1 MKVPDSIKKKSMK
14 DWTCTDC
21 VFLTL
26 QNAFIKQKWLTFQDI
41 QTKIQN
47 AYRNEGFSEEY
58 VRKNRFYGSPTI
70 SASIRRI
77 RHIDKRESYE
87 LPLDLEIEVIKK
99 RKKSGSRGW
108 EYSLDLRDLP
118 HHKYDWSF

>member
-1 MKVPDSIKKKSMK
+1 MKVPDSIKNKSMK
-14 DWTCTDC
+14 DYTCTDC

-26 QNAFIKQKWLTFQDI
+26 QNAFIKQKWLTFQEI
-41 QTKIQN
+41 QTAIQKGFK
-47 AYRNEGFSEEY
+47 RSGFSDLY
-58 VRKNRFYGSPTI
+58 IRQKRFYGSPTI

-77 RHIDKRESYE
+77 RHADKRVAYE
-87 LPLDLEIEVIKK
+87 LPLDMEIDVIKK
-99 RKKSGSRGW
+99 RKRSGSKGW

>member
-14 DWTCTDC
+14 DYTCTDC

-26 QNAFIKQKWLTFQDI
+26 QNAFVKQRWLTFQEI
-41 QTKIQN
+41 QTAIQKGFKKS
-47 AYRNEGFSEEY
+47 GFSDLY
-58 VRKNRFYGSPTI
+58 VSQKRFYGSPTI

-77 RHIDKRESYE
+77 RHIDKREAYE
-87 LPLDLEIEVIKK
+87 LPLDMEVEVIKK
-99 RKKSGSRGW
+99 RRRSGSKGY

-118 HHKYDWSF
+118 NHKYNWSF

>member
-14 DWTCTDC
+14 DYTCTDC

-26 QNAFIKQKWLTFQDI
+26 QNAFVKQRWLTFQEI
-41 QTKIQN
+41 QTAIPKGFKQS
-47 AYRNEGFSEEY
+47 GFSDLY
-58 VRKNRFYGSPTI
+58 VSQKRFYGSPTI

-77 RHIDKRESYE
+77 RHIDMREAYE

-99 RKKSGSRGW
+99 RRRSGSKGY

>member
-14 DWTCTDC
+14 DYTCTDC

-47 AYRNEGFSEEY
+47 AYKNSGFSEQY
-58 VRKNRFYGSPTI
+58 VRTRFYDSPTI

-77 RHIDKRESYE
+77 RHVDKRELYE
-87 LPLDLEIEVIKK
+87 LPLDINIEVIKK
-99 RKKSGSRGW
+99 RRRSGSRGW

-118 HHKYDWSF
+118 NHKYNWSF

>member
-1 MKVPDSIKKKSMK
+1 MKVPDSIKNKSTK
-14 DWTCTDC
+14 DYTCTDC

-26 QNAFIKQKWLTFQDI
+26 QNAFVKQRWLTFQEI
-41 QTKIQN
+41 QTAIQKGFKQS
-47 AYRNEGFSEEY
+47 GFSDLY
-58 VRKNRFYGSPTI
+58 VSQKRFYGSPTI

-77 RHIDKRESYE
+77 RHIDMREAYE

-99 RKKSGSRGW
+99 RRRSGSKGY